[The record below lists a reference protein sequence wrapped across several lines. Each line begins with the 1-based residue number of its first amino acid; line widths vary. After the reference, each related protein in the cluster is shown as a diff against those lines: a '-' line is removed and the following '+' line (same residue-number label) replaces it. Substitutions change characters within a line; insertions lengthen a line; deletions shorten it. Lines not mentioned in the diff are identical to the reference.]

1 MCYKVQIT
9 YRMDKGVTRFKD
21 RARHHCCTRCT
32 RKDPTGN
39 SIQPRMVKPKQ
50 RQQPIKK
57 RTITEENEEKL
68 EKARQ
73 AYESHHYCSIRATA
87 NAHDVPYFTL
97 RRRILGLALPK
108 KEAHINQQLLNKAEQ
123 ATLIDWIKYLALT
136 GHPLN
141 KRTIRPK
148 VQAILEAKGRK
159 VDSKHPLKTWIHDFI
174 KRHTPELKM
183 GRGSGLDPKHAKAF
197 NFVTVQGHFKLFK
210 ETIEKNNILWRN
222 IHNMDEKGIQMGGGR
237 NGTCTK
243 YFFGQDDKI
252 YKLQSDELQLVTVI
266 DSVCA
271 DGTANIGPGFVFP
284 GSTKHK
290 EWFEEPGIKYL

>member
-1 MCYKVQIT
+1 M
-9 YRMDKGVTRFKD
+9 
-21 RARHHCCTRCT
+21 A
-32 RKDPTGN
+32 
-39 SIQPRMVKPKQ
+39 KPKQ

-57 RTITEENEEKL
+57 RTLTDEDEEEI

-73 AYESHHYCSIRATA
+73 AYESHHYRTIRATA
-87 NAHDVPYFTL
+87 NTHDVPYYTL

-108 KEAHINQQLLNKAEQ
+108 KDAHINQQLLNKAEQ

-159 VDSKHPLKTWIHDFI
+159 VDLKHPSKTWIREFM

-183 GRGSGLDPKHAKAF
+183 SRGSGLDPKRAKAF
-197 NFVTVQGHFKLFK
+197 NFTTVQGHFKLFK
-210 ETIEKNNILWRN
+210 ETIEKNNIPWRN
-222 IHNMDEKGIQMGGGR
+222 IHNMDEKGVQMGGGR
-237 NGTCTK
+237 KGTRTK
-243 YFFGQDDKI
+243 YFFGQDDKMK
-252 YKLQSDELQLVTVI
+252 YKLQSDELQLVTII

-271 DGTANIGPGFVFP
+271 DGTADIGPGFVFP

-290 EWFEEPGIKYL
+290 EWFEEPEIKYL